1 MKRALAL
8 SALLCL
14 LGFAAAG
21 CGTSTGPGGGG
32 GDISAGA
39 GTQGQDTTSQ
49 PAAGG
54 LKNGAYTAAH
64 NVCSLYPLSQLAQ
77 QNGLP
82 ANATAT
88 QVATKVSQ
96 GETTASDRKS
106 AYQGCLAG
114 LSTG

>member
-8 SALLCL
+8 LALLCL

-21 CGTSTGPGGGG
+21 CGTSTGPSGDGGAN
-32 GDISAGA
+32 IPNA
-39 GTQGQDTTSQ
+39 GTQGQDTGSQ

-82 ANATAT
+82 ANATDA
-88 QVATKVSQ
+88 QVAKKISLGESTKNDQ
-96 GETTASDRKS
+96 AS
-106 AYQGCLAG
+106 AYRGCLDA
-114 LSTG
+114 LKTG